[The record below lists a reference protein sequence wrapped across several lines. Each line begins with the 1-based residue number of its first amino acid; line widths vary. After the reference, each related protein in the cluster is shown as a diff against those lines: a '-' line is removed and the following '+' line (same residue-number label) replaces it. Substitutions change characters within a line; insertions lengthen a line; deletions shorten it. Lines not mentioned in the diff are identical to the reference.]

1 MSSPASSGGPRR
13 IIPVSSGKGGVGKTT
28 FAVNYALSLSRH
40 GRTVLVDLD
49 TGTSSVRNCIDA
61 PVGRDL
67 YHFFR
72 KGLPLAECV
81 TTLPPRLDPDG
92 RHAGFGFVAAPKH
105 LIEDITNFDLG
116 HREKLIDA
124 INALDARF
132 VVLDLKAGLDANV
145 IDFLPY
151 SNSGI
156 LLFTPHLP
164 AATLA
169 AADVVKA
176 VLFRKLRSVFAEGSP
191 VYEKAGGLKADF
203 VLGLLDQVEDVYE
216 EDLPN
221 LDAFVADLR
230 HALGDEHELVVLVRR
245 TIESFVVHYVLNMFD
260 GVASSFD
267 SAVKPFMESLAEGV
281 SSQLTVLNQGW
292 IVAHP
297 DVNRASVER
306 VPVVL
311 REGMEAPAAT
321 AAQATGVAE
330 RELQAL
336 AERYLGRAARK
347 PAAHP
352 PRPRT
357 ERERT
362 PESRAALTDPTRYLA
377 GQLESMLRML
387 EDQGGRSYHEN
398 FRYIVARSLETVT
411 ARPIGDFGDARLY
424 KRDEIRQRLLQ
435 RGR

>member
-49 TGTSSVRNCIDA
+49 TGTSSVRNCIDT
-61 PVGRDL
+61 PVSRDL

-72 KGLPLAECV
+72 KGVPLAECV
-81 TTLPPRLDPDG
+81 TPLAPKLDPDG

-105 LIEDITNFDLG
+105 LIEDITNFDLA
-116 HREKLIDA
+116 HRERLIDA
-124 INALDARF
+124 INGLDVRF

-176 VLFRKLRSVFAEGSP
+176 VLFRKLRAVFAEGSP
-191 VYEKAGGLKADF
+191 VYERAGGLKPEF
-203 VLGLLDQVEDVYE
+203 VLNLLDNVEDVYE
-216 EDLPN
+216 EELPN
-221 LDAFVADLR
+221 LDAFVSDLR
-230 HALGDEHELVVLVRR
+230 HALGDHHELVALVRK

-281 SSQLTVLNQGW
+281 SSHLTVLNHGW

-297 DVNRASVER
+297 DVNKASVDR

-311 REGMEAPAAT
+311 REGGSMATPT
-321 AAQATGVAE
+321 AAEAVGTAE
-330 RELQAL
+330 RELEAL
-336 AERYLGRAARK
+336 AERYLGRASRK
-347 PAAHP
+347 PAAP
-352 PRPRT
+352 KPRA
-357 ERERT
+357 EREPT
-362 PESRAALTDPTRYLA
+362 SRAALTDPSRYLA

-398 FRYIVARSLETVT
+398 FRYIVARSLE
-411 ARPIGDFGDARLY
+411 AIRSRPIGDFGDARLY
-424 KRDEIRQRLLQ
+424 KRDEIRRRLLE